1 MDLVLGGGGP
11 TMVGDS
17 HKNRNVSLLR
27 TYYVLSVVLVIGGY
41 NRKPNQVS
49 NPTGNEQK
57 FEQNLSQE
65 LCGSSPGEPG
75 RQREQENP

>member
-1 MDLVLGGGGP
+1 MDLVLRGGGP

-17 HKNRNVSLLR
+17 YKNRNISLLR
-27 TYYVLSVVLVIGGY
+27 TYYVLSVLVIGGY

-49 NPTGNEQK
+49 NPTGNKQK

-65 LCGSSPGEPG
+65 PCGSSQREPR